1 MGIATGHELTVEG
14 TRRPVLACRT
24 AAGRVLA
31 KVPADVRKD
40 PTAVRLTALC
50 ARLGEHATA
59 VHDQVESWMVRSLP
73 VPAAVFAAVW
83 DDPVWRETLTDLVI
97 APIVDG
103 APDVGRCVLLC
114 EGAWT
119 DADAFAIPHPLLL
132 GDELAVWRG
141 RNLTQVVE
149 QVGREVWTRP
159 ASMDR
164 TFGVVDTF
172 GYVDARYESGA
183 AFERRVHELG
193 GRIKR
198 DRARFTVHAPEP
210 LGVEI
215 ELDWSGPMSPA
226 SMSWLSFT
234 AGGREIGDI
243 AWSEGVRILMALYA
257 DRTVDGTE
265 PAMEAA
271 EAYAHYCDACQGE
284 PGTVVPSRIAGPT
297 RDVLLSAGAVLPGT
311 PTGSD
316 EDTCVAVRYA
326 HSVLDEPV
334 VELVRHAAVS
344 GDKAEKSVYDLA
356 PVAQNGVGTVHAGP
370 LGFLASA
377 LHRYPKQRARI
388 LAAHTDLR
396 AARGVAARKPGLART
411 ALIRTGDDLETHE
424 PELLPPFFEECARIL
439 ADAGSVRFAA
449 AFFEKAR
456 AAQDAHAL
464 PVDEAALV
472 AAHLAAGADTAG
484 TATLKKHGKRLAAR
498 HPAPDAYCWHRT
510 LLTAWCEEVPDGADG
525 ALALADGWAELAKAA
540 GHAPGGPEDE
550 RAVRALLDSGCMES
564 APQALWK
571 FVLPLLGPMARAD
584 AGIGRALV
592 GILPLPAK
600 DTPRAKSAAASLL
613 LANLAGAGLTA
624 PFTRSP
630 GLAGAAAQDWLG
642 RLLKRYAGLA
652 LPVAGLGDLLH
663 DAGTKLRA
671 EGLACDA
678 HEAVLGVDED
688 EVNRWEETAA
698 DLPLLDLLLDSG
710 VPLARP
716 KLLHTFKLYDRLAA
730 GTGTDLA
737 AVAADPH
744 WAPLLRDAIVG
755 NVTNQLNVTEPTV
768 PKQAAPETVRALT
781 ATPGT
786 AQIVAA
792 ILAEHAERISLQ
804 GLPDAHA
811 ALCDAERFTVAGVPG
826 PLLES
831 VRTIATGTD
840 PVRSL
845 AATLS
850 GGILDELELPAF
862 VPGHV
867 HTITDYL
874 EESGTDLLLIESGR
888 LWEHKFRACVVT
900 PRGVGPSHGFG
911 TYEPISS
918 RSHERTEARDL
929 YDRCLIA
936 VNGRVTVLDHGGPH
950 CPHGS
955 AHPAA
960 RRVLP
965 ADGERV
971 AFPGGAEATVWR
983 GQGRII
989 ELRDPAGRTIG
1000 RYVRGWGRVPE
1011 HDGAENISTVADHR
1025 YAAGTRLVAPPGRW
1039 SAMSPRDPE
1048 GSRALRTVDEKKA
1061 QALIDVADAA
1071 LTADLMRV
1079 LDPESDYRE
1088 KTAVRD
1094 ELAGRLRPLLPE
1106 ITDDSLWT
1114 GVTFLVWTAVE
1125 CRERAFALLGR
1136 LGATPPPHL
1145 RPAPASAAPAVRPEA
1160 SAELADPGP
1169 ESAYERI
1176 VHFTR
1181 AAVGVPYDRK
1191 IAMFDSSAV
1200 RGVENTL
1207 GRLGAAVLKAAWG
1220 NGGGRAQLLRLAAVP
1235 ELLRTDGTWHVAR
1248 LRPEYNLGQIHSGRG
1263 PLAAA
1268 AVADYEK
1275 VGHGYAVTAL
1285 LYTPDGPDQLLF
1297 TRNRVV
1303 ELRTCRGWGDPER
1316 LRRALR
1322 LIAENGPPPVDREAT
1337 VRAFAQATG
1346 LSSAQCLILLSPS
1359 ARTLSWPDG
1368 WARGRVAAF
1377 RKDDADRARELGLN
1391 EHELRIAALSLEA
1404 LTTTDEAVEVV
1415 ESLMPDDPAGLWRT
1429 GPDLDRAVAY
1439 WTERHPRLTPLT
1451 AAQWATLASGAEDAL
1466 KALCALLGERP
1477 SAPPLGHVA
1486 RAARLLAD
1494 RLPEDHPARTTAATR
1509 LRDLHTHVTA
1519 PDTDLTI
1526 ASGVTSV
1533 DALERAAGAT
1543 AVHLPKSRLAIGE
1556 ALTLEPAGDGYRVC
1570 LRPSCW
1576 SDLSVLPPALRRSGA
1591 TDAALVMEDLR
1602 FLRSSEPLEAAARLE
1617 RRRSGDDGGP
1627 MRVPDAP

>member
-1 MGIATGHELTVEG
+1 MGWIGIATGHELTVEG

-31 KVPADVRKD
+31 KVPANVRKD
-40 PTAVRLTALC
+40 PTAVRLAALC
-50 ARLGEHATA
+50 DRLGEHARA
-59 VHDQVESWMVRSLP
+59 VHDRVESWMVRSLP

-83 DDPVWRETLTDLVI
+83 DDPVWRETVTDLVI

-103 APDVGRCVLLC
+103 APALGRCELLR
-114 EGAWT
+114 EGAWRG
-119 DADAFAIPHPLLL
+119 ADAFAIPHPLLL
-132 GDELAVWRG
+132 GDELPIWRG

-149 QVGREVWTRP
+149 QVRREVWTRP

-164 TFGVVDTF
+164 RFGVVGTF
-172 GYVDARYESGA
+172 GYMDARYESGA
-183 AFERRVHELG
+183 GFERRVHELG
-193 GRIKR
+193 GRIKG

-210 LGVEI
+210 LGIEI
-215 ELDWSGPMSPA
+215 DLDWSGPMSPA
-226 SMSWLSFT
+226 YMAELCFT
-234 AGGREIGDI
+234 AGGREIDDI

-257 DRTVDGTE
+257 GRTVDKTE
-265 PAMEAA
+265 PVMEAA
-271 EAYAHYCDACQGE
+271 EAYSHYCDAHQGE
-284 PGTVVPSRIAGPT
+284 PGTVVPSGSTTPARH
-297 RDVLLSAGAVLPGT
+297 VLLRAGAVLPGT
-311 PTGSD
+311 PAGSD
-316 EDTCVAVRYA
+316 EDTCVAVRYE

-334 VELVRHAAVS
+334 VELVRRAAVG
-344 GDKAEKSVYDLA
+344 GDKAEKSLYDLD
-356 PVAQNGVGTVHAGP
+356 PVAETDGGTVHAGP

-377 LHRYPKQRARI
+377 LHRYPAHRAHI
-388 LAAHTDLR
+388 LATHTGLR
-396 AARGVAARKPGLART
+396 AARGLAARKPGLART
-411 ALIRTGDDLETHE
+411 ALTRTGADLETHA
-424 PELLPPFFEECARIL
+424 PELLPPFYEECAGIL
-439 ADAGSVRFAA
+439 ADAGSARFAA

-456 AAQDAHAL
+456 AAEDAHAL
-464 PVDEAALV
+464 PVDEGALV
-472 AAHLAAGADTAG
+472 AAHLAAGPDAAG

-498 HPAPDAYCWHRT
+498 HPAPGAYRWHRS
-510 LLTAWCEEVPDGADG
+510 LLTEWCEEVPDGADH
-525 ALALADGWAELAKAA
+525 ALALADGWAALAKAA
-540 GHAPGGPEDE
+540 WHALGGPEDE
-550 RAVRALLDSGCMES
+550 RAVRALLASGCMES

-584 AGIGRALV
+584 AGIGRALL

-600 DTPRAKSAAASLL
+600 DTPKAKSAAVSLL
-613 LANLAGAGLTA
+613 LGNLAGAGLTA
-624 PFTRSP
+624 PFTTSP
-630 GLAGAAAQDWLG
+630 GLAGAAAKDWLG
-642 RLLKRYAGLA
+642 RLLKLYAGLA
-652 LPVAGLGDLLH
+652 LPIAGLGDLLH
-663 DAGTKLRA
+663 DAGTRLRA
-671 EGLACDA
+671 EGLTCDA

-698 DLPLLDLLLDSG
+698 DLPLLDLLLDRG

-716 KLLHTFKLYDRLAA
+716 RLLHTFKLYDRLAA

-768 PKQAAPETVRALT
+768 PKQTAPETVRALT

-792 ILAEHAERISLQ
+792 ILAEHAERVPHQ

-811 ALCDAERFTVAGVPG
+811 ALCDAERFTLAGVPG
-826 PLLES
+826 PLLDS
-831 VRTIATGTD
+831 VWTIATGTD
-840 PVRSL
+840 PARAL

-900 PRGVGPSHGFG
+900 PQGVGPAHGFG

-960 RRVLP
+960 RPVVP

-983 GQGRII
+983 GPGRII

-1000 RYVRGWGRVPE
+1000 RYVRGRGRVPE
-1011 HDGAENISTVADHR
+1011 HDGARNIGVVAHHR

-1039 SAMSPRDPE
+1039 SAMRPRDPE
-1048 GSRALRTVDEKKA
+1048 GSGALRAVDEKKA
-1061 QALIDVADAA
+1061 QALIGVADAA
-1071 LTADLMRV
+1071 LAADLMRV
-1079 LDPESDYRE
+1079 LDPESRYAEQD
-1088 KTAVRD
+1088 AARD

-1106 ITDDSLWT
+1106 ITDDSLRQ

-1125 CRERAFALLGR
+1125 CRERAFALLER
-1136 LGATPPPHL
+1136 LALTPPPHL
-1145 RPAPASAAPAVRPEA
+1145 RPAPASAAPAVRSEKSHEPD
-1160 SAELADPGP
+1160 DPGP

-1181 AAVGVPYDRK
+1181 AAADVPYDRK
-1191 IAMFDSSAV
+1191 IAIFNAPAV
-1200 RGVENTL
+1200 KGVENTL

-1220 NGGGRAQLLRLAAVP
+1220 NGGGRALLLKLAAVP

-1248 LRPEYNLGQIHSGRG
+1248 LRPEYDLMQIHSGRG
-1263 PLAAA
+1263 PIAAA

-1275 VGHGYAVTAL
+1275 AGHGYAVTAL
-1285 LYTPDGPDQLLF
+1285 LYTPDGPDPLLF

-1303 ELRTCRGWGDPER
+1303 ELRTCRGWGDQDR

-1346 LSSAQCLILLSPS
+1346 LSPAQCLILLSTS

-1377 RKDDADRARELGLN
+1377 HRDDAARARELDLT
-1391 EHELRIAALSLEA
+1391 EIELRIAALSLEA

-1415 ESLMPDDPAGLWRT
+1415 ELLMPDDPADLWRT
-1429 GPDLDRAVAY
+1429 GPDLDRALAY

-1451 AAQWATLASGAEDAL
+1451 TEQWVTLACGAEDAL
-1466 KALCALLGERP
+1466 EALIALLGERP
-1477 SAPPLGHVA
+1477 SVLPLGHIA

-1494 RLPEDHPARTTAATR
+1494 RLPKDHLARTTAATR
-1509 LRDLHTHVTA
+1509 LRDLHAHVTS
-1519 PDTDLTI
+1519 PDTTLPI
-1526 ASGVTSV
+1526 AAGVTSV
-1533 DALERAAGAT
+1533 TALERAAGAV
-1543 AVHLPKSRLAIGE
+1543 AAHLPQSRLAIGE
-1556 ALTLEPAGDGYRVC
+1556 ALTLEPAGDGYRVH
-1570 LRPSCW
+1570 LRPSRW
-1576 SDLSVLPPALRRSGA
+1576 SDLSALAPALRHGGT
-1591 TDAALVMEDLR
+1591 TDVALAMDDLR

-1617 RRRSGDDGGP
+1617 
-1627 MRVPDAP
+1627 

>member
-1 MGIATGHELTVEG
+1 MGWIGIATGHELTVEG

-31 KVPADVRKD
+31 KVPANVRKD
-40 PTAVRLTALC
+40 PTAVRLAALC
-50 ARLGEHATA
+50 DRLGEHARA
-59 VHDQVESWMVRSLP
+59 VHDRVESWMVRSLP
-73 VPAAVFAAVW
+73 VPTAVFAAVW

-103 APDVGRCVLLC
+103 APDLGRCALLR

-119 DADAFAIPHPLLL
+119 GADAFAIPHPLLL
-132 GDELAVWRG
+132 GDEPPIWRG

-149 QVGREVWTRP
+149 QVRREVWTRP

-164 TFGVVDTF
+164 TFGVVGTF
-172 GYVDARYESGA
+172 GYMDARYESGA

-193 GRIKR
+193 GRIKG

-210 LGVEI
+210 LGIEI
-215 ELDWSGPMSPA
+215 DLDWSGPMSPA
-226 SMSWLSFT
+226 YMAWLSFT

-257 DRTVDGTE
+257 DRTVDETE
-265 PAMEAA
+265 PVVEAA
-271 EAYAHYCDACQGE
+271 EAYSHYCDAHQGE
-284 PGTVVPSRIAGPT
+284 PGTVVPSGITGPT
-297 RDVLLSAGAVLPGT
+297 RDVLLRAGAVLPGT
-311 PTGSD
+311 PAGSD
-316 EDTCVAVRYA
+316 EDTCVAVRYE

-334 VELVRHAAVS
+334 VELVRRTAVD
-344 GDKAEKSVYDLA
+344 GDKAEKSLYDLD
-356 PVAQNGVGTVHAGP
+356 PVAETGAGTVHAGP

-377 LHRYPKQRARI
+377 LHWYPAHRARI

-396 AARGVAARKPGLART
+396 AAHGLAARKPGLART
-411 ALIRTGDDLETHE
+411 ALTRTGDDLETHA
-424 PELLPPFFEECARIL
+424 PELLPPFYEECARIL
-439 ADAGSVRFAA
+439 AAAGSARFAA

-456 AAQDAHAL
+456 AAEDAHAL

-472 AAHLAAGADTAG
+472 AAHLAAGPDAAG

-498 HPAPDAYCWHRT
+498 HLAPGAYRWHRS
-510 LLTAWCEEVPDGADG
+510 LLTEWCEEVPDG
-525 ALALADGWAELAKAA
+525 ALALADGWAALAKAA
-540 GHAPGGPEDE
+540 GHTLGGPEDE
-550 RAVRALLDSGCMES
+550 RAVRALLESGCMES
-564 APQALWK
+564 APQTLWK

-584 AGIGRALV
+584 AGIGRVLL

-600 DTPRAKSAAASLL
+600 DIPKAKSAAVSLL
-613 LANLAGAGLTA
+613 LGNLAGAGLAA
-624 PFTRSP
+624 PFTTSP
-630 GLAGAAAQDWLG
+630 GLAGAAAKDWLG
-642 RLLKRYAGLA
+642 RFLKLYAGLA

-663 DAGTKLRA
+663 DAGTRLRA
-671 EGLACDA
+671 EGLTCDD

-698 DLPLLDLLLDSG
+698 DLPLLDLLLDRG

-716 KLLHTFKLYDRLAA
+716 RLLHTFKLYDRLASGA
-730 GTGTDLA
+730 GTDLA
-737 AVAADPH
+737 AVAADPD

-755 NVTNQLNVTEPTV
+755 NVTNQLNVTEPAV
-768 PKQAAPETVRALT
+768 PKQTAPETVRALT

-792 ILAEHAERISLQ
+792 ILAEHAERVPNQ

-811 ALCDAERFTVAGVPG
+811 ALCDAERFTIAGVPG
-826 PLLES
+826 PLLNS

-840 PVRSL
+840 PARAL
-845 AATLS
+845 ATTLS
-850 GGILDELELPAF
+850 GGLLDELELPAF

-867 HTITDYL
+867 NTITDYL

-888 LWEHKFRACVVT
+888 LWEHKFRASVVT
-900 PRGVGPSHGFG
+900 PDGVGPSHGFG
-911 TYEPISS
+911 TYEYVSS

-960 RRVLP
+960 RRVVP

-1000 RYVRGWGRVPE
+1000 RYVRGRGRVPE
-1011 HDGAENISTVADHR
+1011 HHGAENISTVKHHR
-1025 YAAGTRLVAPPGRW
+1025 YASGTRLVAPPGRW
-1039 SAMSPRDPE
+1039 SAMRPRDPE
-1048 GSRALRTVDEKKA
+1048 GSRALRAVDEKKA

-1071 LTADLMRV
+1071 LAADLMRV
-1079 LDPESDYRE
+1079 LDPESGYPE
-1088 KTAVRD
+1088 KSAARD
-1094 ELAGRLRPLLPE
+1094 ELAGRLHPLLPE
-1106 ITDDSLWT
+1106 ITDESLWK

-1125 CRERAFALLGR
+1125 CRERGFALLER
-1136 LGATPPPHL
+1136 LALTPPPHL
-1145 RPAPASAAPAVRPEA
+1145 RPAPASAAPTVQSEKSPEP
-1160 SAELADPGP
+1160 EDPGP

-1181 AAVGVPYDRK
+1181 AAVDVPYDKK
-1191 IAMFDSSAV
+1191 IAIFNAPAAK
-1200 RGVENTL
+1200 GVENTL
-1207 GRLGAAVLKAAWG
+1207 GRLGAAVLEAAWG
-1220 NGGGRAQLLRLAAVP
+1220 NGGGRAQLLELAAVP

-1248 LRPEYNLGQIHSGRG
+1248 LRPEYDLGQIRSGRG
-1263 PLAAA
+1263 PIMAA
-1268 AVADYEK
+1268 AVADYEQ

-1285 LYTPDGPDQLLF
+1285 LCTPDGPDPLLF
-1297 TRNRVV
+1297 TRNRAV
-1303 ELRTCRGWGDPER
+1303 ELRTCRGWGDPDR
-1316 LRRALR
+1316 LRRALD

-1337 VRAFAQATG
+1337 VRAFAEATG
-1346 LSSAQCLILLSPS
+1346 LSPAQCLILLSTS

-1377 RKDDADRARELGLN
+1377 RKGDAARARELDLT
-1391 EHELRIAALSLEA
+1391 EIELRIAALSLEA

-1415 ESLMPDDPAGLWRT
+1415 ELLMPDDPADLWRT

-1451 AAQWATLASGAEDAL
+1451 TEQWVTLASGAEDAL
-1466 KALCALLGERP
+1466 EALIALLGGRP
-1477 SAPPLGHVA
+1477 SVPPLGHIA
-1486 RAARLLAD
+1486 RAVRLLAD
-1494 RLPEDHPARTTAATR
+1494 RLPKDYLARTTATAR
-1509 LRDLHTHVTA
+1509 LRDLHEHVTS
-1519 PDTDLTI
+1519 PDTTLPI
-1526 ASGVTSV
+1526 AAGVTSV
-1533 DALERAAGAT
+1533 TALERAAGAT
-1543 AVHLPKSRLAIGE
+1543 SAHLPESRLAIGE
-1556 ALTLEPAGDGYRVC
+1556 ALTLEPAGDGYRVH
-1570 LRPSCW
+1570 LRPSRW
-1576 SDLSVLPPALRRSGA
+1576 SDLDALAPALRRGGA
-1591 TDAALVMEDLR
+1591 TDVALVMEDLR

-1617 RRRSGDDGGP
+1617 
-1627 MRVPDAP
+1627 

>member
-1 MGIATGHELTVEG
+1 MGWIGIATGHELTVEG

-31 KVPADVRKD
+31 KVPANVRKD
-40 PTAVRLTALC
+40 PTAVRLTALRD
-50 ARLGEHATA
+50 RLGEHARA

-73 VPAAVFAAVW
+73 IPAVVFAAVW
-83 DDPVWRETLTDLVI
+83 DDPVWRETLADLVI

-103 APDVGRCVLLC
+103 APDLGRCALLR

-119 DADAFAIPHPLLL
+119 GADAFAIPHPLLL
-132 GDELAVWRG
+132 GDELPIWRG

-149 QVGREVWTRP
+149 QVRREVWTRP

-172 GYVDARYESGA
+172 GYMDARYESGA

-193 GRIKR
+193 GRIKG

-210 LGVEI
+210 LGIEI
-215 ELDWSGPMSPA
+215 DLHWSGPMSPA
-226 SMSWLSFT
+226 YLAWLSFT

-257 DRTVDGTE
+257 DRTVDETE
-265 PAMEAA
+265 PVVEAA
-271 EAYAHYCDACQGE
+271 KAYSHYCDTHQGE
-284 PGTVVPSRIAGPT
+284 PGTVVPSCITGPT
-297 RDVLLSAGAVLPGT
+297 RDVLLRAGAVLPGT
-311 PTGSD
+311 PAGSD
-316 EDTCVAVRYA
+316 EDTCVAVRYE

-334 VELVRHAAVS
+334 VELVRRAAVD
-344 GDKAEKSVYDLA
+344 GDKAEKSLYDLD
-356 PVAQNGVGTVHAGP
+356 PVAETGVGTVHAGP

-377 LHRYPKQRARI
+377 LRRYPAHRARI

-396 AARGVAARKPGLART
+396 AARALAARKPGLART
-411 ALIRTGDDLETHE
+411 ALTRTGDDLETYA
-424 PELLPPFFEECARIL
+424 PELLPPFYEECARIL
-439 ADAGSVRFAA
+439 AAAGSARFAA
-449 AFFEKAR
+449 AFFERAR
-456 AAQDAHAL
+456 AAEDAHAL

-472 AAHLAAGADTAG
+472 AAHLTAGPDAAG
-484 TATLKKHGKRLAAR
+484 TATLKMHGKRLAAR
-498 HPAPDAYCWHRT
+498 HPAPGAYRWHRS
-510 LLTAWCEEVPDGADG
+510 LLTEWCEEAPDGADG
-525 ALALADGWAELAKAA
+525 ALALADGWAALAKAA
-540 GHAPGGPEDE
+540 GHALGGPEDE
-550 RAVRALLDSGCMES
+550 RAVRALLKSGCMES

-584 AGIGRALV
+584 AGIGRALLD
-592 GILPLPAK
+592 ILPLPAK
-600 DTPRAKSAAASLL
+600 DTPKAKSAAVSLL
-613 LANLAGAGLTA
+613 LGNLAGAGLTA
-624 PFTRSP
+624 PFTTSP
-630 GLAGAAAQDWLG
+630 GLAGAVAKNWLG
-642 RLLKRYAGLA
+642 RFLKLYAGLA

-663 DAGTKLRA
+663 DAGTRLRA
-671 EGLACDA
+671 EGLTCDD

-698 DLPLLDLLLDSG
+698 DLPLLDLLLDRG

-716 KLLHTFKLYDRLAA
+716 RLLHTFKLYDRLASGA
-730 GTGTDLA
+730 GTDLA
-737 AVAADPH
+737 AVAADPD

-755 NVTNQLNVTEPTV
+755 NVTNQLNVTEPAV
-768 PKQAAPETVRALT
+768 PKQTAPETVRALT

-792 ILAEHAERISLQ
+792 ILAEHAERVPIQ

-811 ALCDAERFTVAGVPG
+811 ALCDAERFTIAGVPG
-826 PLLES
+826 LLLDS

-840 PVRSL
+840 PARAL
-845 AATLS
+845 ATTLS
-850 GGILDELELPAF
+850 GGVLDELELPAF

-867 HTITDYL
+867 NTITDYL

-888 LWEHKFRACVVT
+888 LWEHKFRASVVT
-900 PRGVGPSHGFG
+900 PDGVGPSHGFG
-911 TYEPISS
+911 TYESVSS

-960 RRVLP
+960 RRVVP

-1011 HDGAENISTVADHR
+1011 HNGAENISTVEHHR
-1025 YAAGTRLVAPPGRW
+1025 YASGTHLVAPPGRW
-1039 SAMSPRDPE
+1039 SAMRPRDLE
-1048 GSRALRTVDEKKA
+1048 GSRALRAVDEKKA

-1071 LTADLMRV
+1071 LAAGLMRV
-1079 LDPESDYRE
+1079 LDPESGYSE
-1088 KTAVRD
+1088 KDAARD

-1106 ITDDSLWT
+1106 IADESLWK

-1125 CRERAFALLGR
+1125 CRERAFALLER
-1136 LGATPPPHL
+1136 LALTPPPHL
-1145 RPAPASAAPAVRPEA
+1145 RRPAPASAAPTVPSEKSPEPD
-1160 SAELADPGP
+1160 DPGP

-1181 AAVGVPYDRK
+1181 AAVDIPYDKK
-1191 IAMFDSSAV
+1191 IAIFHAPAV
-1200 RGVENTL
+1200 KGVENTL
-1207 GRLGAAVLKAAWG
+1207 GRLGAAVLEAAWS
-1220 NGGGRAQLLRLAAVP
+1220 NGGGRAQLLELAAVP

-1248 LRPEYNLGQIHSGRG
+1248 LRPEYDLGQIRSGHG
-1263 PLAAA
+1263 PIAAA
-1268 AVADYEK
+1268 AVADYEQ

-1285 LYTPDGPDQLLF
+1285 LYTPDGPDPLLF
-1297 TRNRVV
+1297 TRNRAV
-1303 ELRTCRGWGDPER
+1303 ELRTCRGWGDPDR
-1316 LRRALR
+1316 LRRALD
-1322 LIAENGPPPVDREAT
+1322 LISENGPPPVDREAT
-1337 VRAFAQATG
+1337 VRAFAEATG
-1346 LSSAQCLILLSPS
+1346 LSPAQCLILLSTS

-1377 RKDDADRARELGLN
+1377 RKDDAARARELDLT
-1391 EHELRIAALSLEA
+1391 EIELRIAALSLES

-1415 ESLMPDDPAGLWRT
+1415 ELLMPDDPADLWCT
-1429 GPDLDRAVAY
+1429 GPDLDRAVAC

-1451 AAQWATLASGAEDAL
+1451 TEQWVTLASGAEDAL
-1466 KALCALLGERP
+1466 EALIALLGDRP
-1477 SAPPLGHVA
+1477 SVPPLGHVA

-1494 RLPEDHPARTTAATR
+1494 RLPKDHPARTTAAAR
-1509 LRDLHTHVTA
+1509 LRNLHEHVTS
-1519 PDTDLTI
+1519 PDTTLPI
-1526 ASGVTSV
+1526 AAGVTSV
-1533 DALERAAGAT
+1533 TALERAAGAI
-1543 AVHLPKSRLAIGE
+1543 AAHLPESRLAIGE
-1556 ALTLEPAGDGYRVC
+1556 ALTLDPAGDGYRVH
-1570 LRPSCW
+1570 LRPSRW
-1576 SDLSVLPPALRRSGA
+1576 SDLDALAAALRRGGA
-1591 TDAALVMEDLR
+1591 TDVALVMEDLR
-1602 FLRSSEPLEAAARLE
+1602 FLRSSEPLEAAARL
-1617 RRRSGDDGGP
+1617 
-1627 MRVPDAP
+1627 

>member
-1 MGIATGHELTVEG
+1 MGWIGIATGHELTVEG

-31 KVPADVRKD
+31 KVPANVRKD
-40 PTAVRLTALC
+40 PTAVRLAALC
-50 ARLGEHATA
+50 GRLGEHARA
-59 VHDQVESWMVRSLP
+59 VHDRVESWMVRSLP

-103 APDVGRCVLLC
+103 VPHLGRCALLR

-119 DADAFAIPHPLLL
+119 GADAFAIPHPLLL
-132 GDELAVWRG
+132 GDELPIWRG

-149 QVGREVWTRP
+149 QVRREVWTRP

-172 GYVDARYESGA
+172 GYLEVRYESGA

-193 GRIKR
+193 GRVKG

-210 LGVEI
+210 LGIEI
-215 ELDWSGPMSPA
+215 DLDWSGPMSPA
-226 SMSWLSFT
+226 CMAGLSFT

-243 AWSEGVRILMALYA
+243 AWSEGVRVLMALYA

-265 PAMEAA
+265 PVVEAA
-271 EAYAHYCDACQGE
+271 EAYAHYCDALQGE
-284 PGTVVPSRIAGPT
+284 PGTVVPSGITGPT
-297 RDVLLSAGAVLPGT
+297 RDVLLRAGAVLPGT
-311 PTGSD
+311 PAGSD
-316 EDTCVAVRYA
+316 EDTCVAVRYE

-334 VELVRHAAVS
+334 VELVRRAAVD
-344 GDKAEKSVYDLA
+344 GDKAEKSLYDLDPLA
-356 PVAQNGVGTVHAGP
+356 ETGLGTVHAGP
-370 LGFLASA
+370 LGFLASVLNWHPA
-377 LHRYPKQRARI
+377 HRARI

-396 AARGVAARKPGLART
+396 AARALAARKPGLART
-411 ALIRTGDDLETHE
+411 ALTRTGDDLETHA
-424 PELLPPFFEECARIL
+424 PELLPPFYEECARIL
-439 ADAGSVRFAA
+439 AAAGSARFAA

-456 AAQDAHAL
+456 AAEDAHAL
-464 PVDEAALV
+464 PVAEAALV
-472 AAHLAAGADTAG
+472 AAYLAAGPDAAG

-498 HPAPDAYCWHRT
+498 HPAPGAYRWHRG
-510 LLTAWCEEVPDGADG
+510 LLTEWCEEFPDGADG
-525 ALALADGWAELAKAA
+525 ALALADGWAALAKPA
-540 GHAPGGPEDE
+540 GHALGGPEDE
-550 RAVRALLDSGCMES
+550 RAVRALLESGCMES

-571 FVLPLLGPMARAD
+571 FVLPLLDPMARAD
-584 AGIGRALV
+584 AGIGRALLA
-592 GILPLPAK
+592 ILPLPAK
-600 DTPRAKSAAASLL
+600 DTPKAKSAAVSLL
-613 LANLAGAGLTA
+613 LGNLVGAGLTA
-624 PFTRSP
+624 PFTTSP
-630 GLAGAAAQDWLG
+630 GLAGAAAKDWLG
-642 RLLKRYAGLA
+642 RFLKRYAGLA

-663 DAGTKLRA
+663 DVGTRLRA
-671 EGLACDA
+671 EGLTCDD

-698 DLPLLDLLLDSG
+698 DLPLLDLLLDRG

-716 KLLHTFKLYDRLAA
+716 RLLHTFKLYDRLASGA
-730 GTGTDLA
+730 GTDLA
-737 AVAADPH
+737 AAADPH

-755 NVTNQLNVTEPTV
+755 NVTNQLNVTEPAV
-768 PKQAAPETVRALT
+768 PKQTAPETVRALT

-786 AQIVAA
+786 ARIVAA
-792 ILAEHAERISLQ
+792 ILAEHAERVPHQ
-804 GLPDAHA
+804 GLPDTHA
-811 ALCDAERFTVAGVPG
+811 ALCDAERFTIAGVPG
-826 PLLES
+826 RLLDS

-840 PVRSL
+840 PARAL
-845 AATLS
+845 ATTLS
-850 GGILDELELPAF
+850 GGVLDELELPAF

-867 HTITDYL
+867 NTITDYL

-888 LWEHKFRACVVT
+888 LWEHKFRASVVT
-900 PRGVGPSHGFG
+900 PGGVGPAHGFG
-911 TYEPISS
+911 TYEPVSS

-960 RRVLP
+960 RRLIP

-1011 HDGAENISTVADHR
+1011 HDGAENISTVEHHR
-1025 YAAGTRLVAPPGRW
+1025 YASGTRLVAPPGWW
-1039 SAMSPRDPE
+1039 SGMRPRDPE
-1048 GSRALRTVDEKKA
+1048 GSRALRAVDEKKA

-1071 LTADLMRV
+1071 LAADLMRV
-1079 LDPESDYRE
+1079 LDPESGYPE
-1088 KTAVRD
+1088 KDAARA

-1106 ITDDSLWT
+1106 ITDESLWT

-1125 CRERAFALLGR
+1125 CRERAFALLER
-1136 LGATPPPHL
+1136 LALTPPPHP
-1145 RPAPASAAPAVRPEA
+1145 RPAQASAAPAVHSEKSPEPD
-1160 SAELADPGP
+1160 DPGP

-1176 VHFTR
+1176 VHFAR
-1181 AAVGVPYDRK
+1181 AAVEVPYDKR
-1191 IAMFDSSAV
+1191 IAIFDAPAV
-1200 RGVENTL
+1200 KGIENTL
-1207 GRLGAAVLKAAWG
+1207 GRLGAAVMEAAWG
-1220 NGGGRAQLLRLAAVP
+1220 NGGGHAPLVELAAVP

-1248 LRPEYNLGQIHSGRG
+1248 LRPEYDLGQIHSGRG
-1263 PLAAA
+1263 PIMAA
-1268 AVADYEK
+1268 AVADYEQ
-1275 VGHGYAVTAL
+1275 VGNGYAVTAL
-1285 LYTPDGPDQLLF
+1285 LYTPDGPDPLLF
-1297 TRNRVV
+1297 TRNRAV

-1316 LRRALR
+1316 LRRALD

-1337 VRAFAQATG
+1337 VRAFAEATG
-1346 LSSAQCLILLSPS
+1346 LSPAQCLILLSTS

-1377 RKDDADRARELGLN
+1377 REGDTARARELDLT
-1391 EHELRIAALSLEA
+1391 EIELRIAALCLET
-1404 LTTTDEAVEVV
+1404 LTTTDEALRVV
-1415 ESLMPDDPAGLWRT
+1415 ESLMPDDPADLWRT

-1451 AAQWATLASGAEDAL
+1451 SEQWVTLASGAEDAL
-1466 KALCALLGERP
+1466 AALMALLGERP
-1477 SAPPLGHVA
+1477 SVPPLGHIA

-1494 RLPEDHPARTTAATR
+1494 RLPGGHPARTTAAAR
-1509 LRDLHTHVTA
+1509 LRDLREHVTG
-1519 PDTDLTI
+1519 PDTTLPI
-1526 ASGVTSV
+1526 AAGVTSV
-1533 DALERAAGAT
+1533 TALERAAGAT
-1543 AVHLPKSRLAIGE
+1543 AAHLPESRLAIGE
-1556 ALTLEPAGDGYRVC
+1556 ALTLEPAGDGYRVH
-1570 LRPSCW
+1570 LRPSRW
-1576 SDLSVLPPALRRSGA
+1576 SDLDALAPALRRGGA
-1591 TDAALVMEDLR
+1591 TDVARVMDDLR
-1602 FLRSSEPLEAAARLE
+1602 FLRTSEPLEAAARLE
-1617 RRRSGDDGGP
+1617 PCAG
-1627 MRVPDAP
+1627 

>member
-1 MGIATGHELTVEG
+1 MRWIAIATGHELTVEG

-31 KVPADVRKD
+31 KVPANVRKD
-40 PTAVRLTALC
+40 PTAVRLAALC
-50 ARLGEHATA
+50 DRLGEHARA
-59 VHDQVESWMVRSLP
+59 VHDRVESWMVRSLP

-103 APDVGRCVLLC
+103 APDLGRCALLR

-119 DADAFAIPHPLLL
+119 GADAFAIPHPLTL
-132 GDELAVWRG
+132 GDELPPWRG
-141 RNLTQVVE
+141 RNLAQVVE
-149 QVGREVWTRP
+149 QVRREVWTRP

-172 GYVDARYESGA
+172 GYMDARYESGA

-193 GRIKR
+193 GRIKG

-210 LGVEI
+210 LGIEI
-215 ELDWSGPMSPA
+215 DLDWSGPMSPA
-226 SMSWLSFT
+226 SMAWLSFA

-257 DRTVDGTE
+257 DRTVDETE
-265 PAMEAA
+265 PVVEAA
-271 EAYAHYCDACQGE
+271 EAYSHYCDAHQGE
-284 PGTVVPSRIAGPT
+284 PGTVVPSGITGPT
-297 RDVLLSAGAVLPGT
+297 RDVLLRAGAVLPGA
-311 PTGSD
+311 PAGSD
-316 EDTCVAVRYA
+316 EDMCVAVRYE

-334 VELVRHAAVS
+334 VELVRRAAVD
-344 GDKAEKSVYDLA
+344 GDKAEKSLYDLD
-356 PVAQNGVGTVHAGP
+356 PVAETGVGTVHAGP

-377 LHRYPKQRARI
+377 LHRYPAHRARI

-396 AARGVAARKPGLART
+396 AARGLAARKPGLART
-411 ALIRTGDDLETHE
+411 ALTRTGDDLETHA
-424 PELLPPFFEECARIL
+424 PELLPPFYEECARIL
-439 ADAGSVRFAA
+439 AAAGSARFAA

-456 AAQDAHAL
+456 AAEDAHAL

-472 AAHLAAGADTAG
+472 AAHLAAGPDAAG

-498 HPAPDAYCWHRT
+498 HPAPGAYRWHRS
-510 LLTAWCEEVPDGADG
+510 LLTEWCEEVPDGADG
-525 ALALADGWAELAKAA
+525 ALALADGWAALAKAA
-540 GHAPGGPEDE
+540 GHALGGLEDE
-550 RAVRALLDSGCMES
+550 RAVRAVLESGCMDS

-584 AGIGRALV
+584 AGIGRALL

-600 DTPRAKSAAASLL
+600 DIPEAKSAAVSVL

-624 PFTRSP
+624 PFTTSP
-630 GLAGAAAQDWLG
+630 GLAGAAAKDWLG
-642 RLLKRYAGLA
+642 RFLKLYAGLA

-663 DAGTKLRA
+663 DAGTRLRA
-671 EGLACDA
+671 EGLTCDD

-698 DLPLLDLLLDSG
+698 DLPLLDLLLDRG

-716 KLLHTFKLYDRLAA
+716 RLLHTFKLYDRLASGA
-730 GTGTDLA
+730 GTDLA
-737 AVAADPH
+737 AVAADPD

-755 NVTNQLNVTEPTV
+755 NVTNQLNVTEPAV
-768 PKQAAPETVRALT
+768 PKQTAPETVRALT
-781 ATPGT
+781 ATQGT

-792 ILAEHAERISLQ
+792 ILAEHAERVPGQ

-811 ALCDAERFTVAGVPG
+811 ALCDAERFTIAGVPG
-826 PLLES
+826 FLLDS

-840 PVRSL
+840 PARAL
-845 AATLS
+845 ATTL
-850 GGILDELELPAF
+850 GGGVLDELELPAF

-867 HTITDYL
+867 NTITDYL

-888 LWEHKFRACVVT
+888 LWEHKFRASVVT
-900 PRGVGPSHGFG
+900 PDAVGPSHGFG
-911 TYEPISS
+911 TYEHISS

-936 VNGRVTVLDHGGPH
+936 VNGRVTVLNHGGPH

-960 RRVLP
+960 RRVVP

-1011 HDGAENISTVADHR
+1011 HDGAENISTVEHHR
-1025 YAAGTRLVAPPGRW
+1025 YASGTRLVAPPGRW
-1039 SAMSPRDPE
+1039 SAMRPRDPQ
-1048 GSRALRTVDEKKA
+1048 GSRALRAVDEKKA

-1071 LTADLMRV
+1071 LGADLMRV
-1079 LDPESDYRE
+1079 LDPESGYQE
-1088 KTAVRD
+1088 KDAARD
-1094 ELAGRLRPLLPE
+1094 ELAGRLHPLLPE
-1106 ITDDSLWT
+1106 ITDESLWK

-1125 CRERAFALLGR
+1125 CRERAFALLER
-1136 LGATPPPHL
+1136 LAQAPPPHL
-1145 RPAPASAAPAVRPEA
+1145 RPAPASAAPTVRSEKSPEPD
-1160 SAELADPGP
+1160 DPGP

-1181 AAVGVPYDRK
+1181 AAVDVPYDKK
-1191 IAMFDSSAV
+1191 IAIFNAPAV
-1200 RGVENTL
+1200 KGVENTL
-1207 GRLGAAVLKAAWG
+1207 GRLGAAVLEAAWG
-1220 NGGGRAQLLRLAAVP
+1220 NGGGRPQLLELAAVP

-1248 LRPEYNLGQIHSGRG
+1248 LRPEYDLGQIRSGSG
-1263 PLAAA
+1263 PIMIA
-1268 AVADYEK
+1268 AVADYER

-1285 LYTPDGPDQLLF
+1285 LYTPDGPNPLLF
-1297 TRNRVV
+1297 TRNRAV
-1303 ELRTCRGWGDPER
+1303 ELRTCRGWGDQDR
-1316 LRRALR
+1316 LRRALD

-1337 VRAFAQATG
+1337 VRAFAEATG
-1346 LSSAQCLILLSPS
+1346 LSPAQCLILLSTS

-1377 RKDDADRARELGLN
+1377 RKGDAARARELDLT
-1391 EHELRIAALSLEA
+1391 EIELRIAALSLEA

-1415 ESLMPDDPAGLWRT
+1415 ELLMPDDPADLWRT

-1439 WTERHPRLTPLT
+1439 WTERHPRLTPLST
-1451 AAQWATLASGAEDAL
+1451 EQWVTLASGAEDAL
-1466 KALCALLGERP
+1466 EALIALLGERP
-1477 SAPPLGHVA
+1477 SVPPLGHIA
-1486 RAARLLAD
+1486 RAVRLLAD
-1494 RLPEDHPARTTAATR
+1494 RLPKDRPARTTAAAR
-1509 LRDLHTHVTA
+1509 LRDLREHVTS
-1519 PDTDLTI
+1519 PDTTLPI
-1526 ASGVTSV
+1526 AAGVTSV
-1533 DALERAAGAT
+1533 AALERAAGAT
-1543 AVHLPKSRLAIGE
+1543 AAHLPESRLAIGE
-1556 ALTLEPAGDGYRVC
+1556 ALTLEPAGDGYRVH
-1570 LRPSCW
+1570 LRPSRW
-1576 SDLSVLPPALRRSGA
+1576 SDLDALAPALRRGGA
-1591 TDAALVMEDLR
+1591 TDVALVMEDLR
-1602 FLRSSEPLEAAARLE
+1602 FLRSSAPLEAAARLE
-1617 RRRSGDDGGP
+1617 
-1627 MRVPDAP
+1627 

>member
-1 MGIATGHELTVEG
+1 MIKNGAMGWIGIATGHELTVEG

-24 AAGRVLA
+24 AAGRALA
-31 KVPADVRKD
+31 KVPANVRKD
-40 PTAVRLTALC
+40 PIAVRLAALRD
-50 ARLGEHATA
+50 RLGEHARA

-73 VPAAVFAAVW
+73 VSAAVFAAVW

-103 APDVGRCVLLC
+103 APELGRCALLR

-119 DADAFAIPHPLLL
+119 GADAFAIPHPLLL
-132 GDELAVWRG
+132 GDELPIWRG

-149 QVGREVWTRP
+149 QVRREVWTRP

-164 TFGVVDTF
+164 RFGVVDAF
-172 GYVDARYESGA
+172 GCMNAYYESGA

-193 GRIKR
+193 GRIKG

-210 LGVEI
+210 LGIEI
-215 ELDWSGPMSPA
+215 DLDWSGPMSPA
-226 SMSWLSFT
+226 YMAWLSFT

-243 AWSEGVRILMALYA
+243 AWSEGVRMLMALYA
-257 DRTVDGTE
+257 DRTVDETE
-265 PAMEAA
+265 PVVEAA
-271 EAYAHYCDACQGE
+271 EAYSHYCDVHQGE
-284 PGTVVPSRIAGPT
+284 PGTVVPSGITDPT
-297 RDVLLSAGAVLPGT
+297 RDVLLRAGAVLPGT
-311 PTGSD
+311 PAGSG
-316 EDTCVAVRYA
+316 EDTCVAVRYE
-326 HSVLDEPV
+326 HSVLNEPV
-334 VELVRHAAVS
+334 VELVRRAAVD
-344 GDKAEKSVYDLA
+344 GDKAEKSLYDLD
-356 PVAQNGVGTVHAGP
+356 PVAETGVGTVHAGP

-377 LHRYPKQRARI
+377 LHRYPAHRPRI
-388 LAAHTDLR
+388 LTAHTDLR
-396 AARGVAARKPGLART
+396 AARGLAARKPGLART
-411 ALIRTGDDLETHE
+411 ALTRTGDDLETHA
-424 PELLPPFFEECARIL
+424 PELLPPFYEECARIL
-439 ADAGSVRFAA
+439 AACSARFAA

-456 AAQDAHAL
+456 AAEDTHAL

-472 AAHLAAGADTAG
+472 AAHLAAGPDAAG

-498 HPAPDAYCWHRT
+498 HPAPVAYRWHRS
-510 LLTAWCEEVPDGADG
+510 LLTEWCEEVPDGADG
-525 ALALADGWAELAKAA
+525 ALALADGWAALARAA
-540 GHAPGGPEDE
+540 GHALGGPEDE
-550 RAVRALLDSGCMES
+550 RAVRALLESGCMES
-564 APQALWK
+564 APPALWT

-584 AGIGRALV
+584 AVIGRALV

-600 DTPRAKSAAASLL
+600 DTPTAKSAAVSLL
-613 LANLAGAGLTA
+613 LGNLAGAGLSA
-624 PFTRSP
+624 PFSMLP
-630 GLAGAAAQDWLG
+630 GAVVKDWLG
-642 RLLKRYAGLA
+642 RFLKLYAGLA

-663 DAGTKLRA
+663 DAGTRLRA
-671 EGLACDA
+671 EGLTCDG

-698 DLPLLDLLLDSG
+698 DLPLLDLLLDRG

-716 KLLHTFKLYDRLAA
+716 RLLHTFKLYDRLASGA
-730 GTGTDLA
+730 GTDLA
-737 AVAADPH
+737 AVAADPD

-755 NVTNQLNVTEPTV
+755 NVTNQLNVTEPAV
-768 PKQAAPETVRALT
+768 PKQTVPETVRALT

-792 ILAEHAERISLQ
+792 ILAEHAERVPDQ

-811 ALCDAERFTVAGVPG
+811 ALCDAERFTIAGVPG
-826 PLLES
+826 PLLDS

-840 PVRSL
+840 PARAL

-850 GGILDELELPAF
+850 GGVIDELELPAF
-862 VPGHV
+862 APGHV
-867 HTITDYL
+867 NTITDYL

-900 PRGVGPSHGFG
+900 PDGAGPSHGFG
-911 TYEPISS
+911 TYEYVSS

-960 RRVLP
+960 RRVVP

-1011 HDGAENISTVADHR
+1011 HDGAETIGKVERHR
-1025 YAAGTRLVAPPGRW
+1025 YASGTRLVAPPGWW
-1039 SAMSPRDPE
+1039 SAMRARDAE
-1048 GSRALRTVDEKKA
+1048 GSRALRAVDEKKA

-1071 LTADLMRV
+1071 LAADLMRV
-1079 LDPESDYRE
+1079 LDPESGYPERD
-1088 KTAVRD
+1088 AARD

-1106 ITDDSLWT
+1106 ITDESLWK

-1125 CRERAFALLGR
+1125 CRERAFALLER
-1136 LGATPPPHL
+1136 LALTPPPHL
-1145 RPAPASAAPAVRPEA
+1145 RPAPVSAAPTVQSERSPEPD
-1160 SAELADPGP
+1160 DPGP

-1181 AAVGVPYDRK
+1181 AAVDVPYHKK
-1191 IAMFDSSAV
+1191 IARFDASTV
-1200 RGVENTL
+1200 KGIENTL
-1207 GRLGAAVLKAAWG
+1207 GRLGAAVLEAAWG
-1220 NGGGRAQLLRLAAVP
+1220 NGGGRARLLELAAVP

-1248 LRPEYNLGQIHSGRG
+1248 LRPEYELGQIRSGYG
-1263 PLAAA
+1263 PIAAA
-1268 AVADYEK
+1268 AVADYEQ

-1285 LYTPDGPDQLLF
+1285 LHTPDGPDPLLF
-1297 TRNRVV
+1297 TRNWAV
-1303 ELRTCRGWGDPER
+1303 ELRTCRGWGDPDR
-1316 LRRALR
+1316 LRRALD

-1337 VRAFAQATG
+1337 VRAFAEATG
-1346 LSSAQCLILLSPS
+1346 LSPAQCLILLSTS

-1377 RKDDADRARELGLN
+1377 GEGDAARARELDLT
-1391 EHELRIAALSLEA
+1391 EIELHIAALCLEA

-1415 ESLMPDDPAGLWRT
+1415 ELLMPDDPADLWRT

-1451 AAQWATLASGAEDAL
+1451 TKRWVILASGAEDAL
-1466 KALCALLGERP
+1466 EAMIALLGERP
-1477 SAPPLGHVA
+1477 SVPPLGHIA

-1494 RLPEDHPARTTAATR
+1494 RLPKDHPARTTAAAR
-1509 LRDLHTHVTA
+1509 LRDLHEHVIS
-1519 PDTDLTI
+1519 PDTTLPI

-1533 DALERAAGAT
+1533 TALERAAGAT
-1543 AVHLPKSRLAIGE
+1543 AAHLPESRLAIGE
-1556 ALTLEPAGDGYRVC
+1556 ALTLEPARDGYRVH
-1570 LRPSCW
+1570 LRPSRW
-1576 SDLSVLPPALRRSGA
+1576 SDLDALAPALRRGGA

-1617 RRRSGDDGGP
+1617 
-1627 MRVPDAP
+1627 